1 MRKLLIALLAFSIPS
16 AHATNYVECEAIR
29 AAIIRNQIQMKN
41 AEENFYKAYE
51 GKLVEEKYGEG
62 IRSCYYDLDELRDEC
77 KDWMNSIWRTEEY
90 LKPLNATLAPYKK
103 NEKRAKKDFKK
114 KGCY

>member
-51 GKLVEEKYGEG
+51 GKKVEGKYGEG
-62 IRSCYYDLDELRDEC
+62 IRDCFYDLNELRDEC
-77 KDWMNSIWRTEEY
+77 EDWMNSVWKSGEY
-90 LKPLNATLAPYKK
+90 LKPLNAT
-103 NEKRAKKDFKK
+103 
-114 KGCY
+114 